1 MQNSIKYI
9 IKTGSKR
16 TYILHIMDAVEFQSK
31 KYIGLFLY
39 HDEENTEN
47 DVWKHL
53 RHRIF
58 FESSI
63 EAIKGKIIEYT
74 DGRNEKITFI
84 EHFPLIAA

>member
-1 MQNSIKYI
+1 MNFELALVILWSIGEGETAMQNSIKYI

-47 DVWKHL
+47 NV
-53 RHRIF
+53 
-58 FESSI
+58 
-63 EAIKGKIIEYT
+63 
-74 DGRNEKITFI
+74 
-84 EHFPLIAA
+84 